1 MTPIM
6 RDRPAAWIGFTAMTV
21 GMFMAILDIQIV
33 ASSMVDIQF
42 ALNIPSENL
51 SYIQTLYLIAEVIAI
66 AMTGWLSRVLSTR
79 WLFVA
84 AMLGFVGASA
94 GCAAADDY
102 QTLYVWRIAQG
113 LFGGAIIPLV
123 FSAVFLLFTGRA
135 SLGHRHRRRLRDAG
149 AVSRTIH
156 RRLDHRDLLLA
167 LAVLGQPC
175 PRTYCRG
182 HCRGLSPH

>member
-1 MTPIM
+1 MMPIM
-6 RDRPAAWIGFTAMTV
+6 RDRPAAWIGFSAMAV

-42 ALNIPSENL
+42 ALNIPSKNL

-66 AMTGWLSRVLSTR
+66 TMTGWLSRVLSTR

-102 QTLYVWRIAQG
+102 QTLYVWRTVQG
-113 LFGGAIIPLV
+113 LFGGVIIPLV
-123 FSAVFLLFTGRA
+123 FSAVFLLFTARA
-135 SLGHRHRRRLRDAG
+135 RLGHRHRRRLRYAG
-149 AVSRTIH
+149 TDGRTID
-156 RRLDHRDLLLA
+156 RRLDHGDLLLA
-167 LAVLGQPC
+167 LAILGQPC
-175 PRTYCRG
+175 TWTGCRG